1 MATERIVD
9 AVHDGRLQS
18 TTRTMQE
25 VPQHVMECY
34 SPHHLMSLLVSN
46 DHAVDLTEDGCERL
60 LQIMDEYDSSVF
72 IANNWDSMAR
82 DNLGSSGDSPNYYAI
97 GNVDWDVSS
106 DRQAYLLKDAY
117 AVQQEWLD
125 RGDGRLT
132 KAKQIDVSDTKYV
145 DEKGV
150 CWFPK
155 QYMFVVTPTEECY
168 E

>member
-1 MATERIVD
+1 MTN
-9 AVHDGRLQS
+9 
-18 TTRTMQE
+18 
-25 VPQHVMECY
+25 VPNSVMETY
-34 SPHHLMSLLVSN
+34 SSHHLMSLLVSN

-60 LQIMDEYDSSVF
+60 LSIMNEYDSDVL

-82 DNLGSSGDSPNYYAI
+82 DNLGESGDSPNYYAI
-97 GNVDWDVSS
+97 GNVDWEVSS
-106 DRQAYLLKDAY
+106 DRQAYLLKDGY

-150 CWFPK
+150 VWFPRD
-155 QYMFVVTPTEECY
+155 YVFVVNPTEEAY

>member
-1 MATERIVD
+1 MTEIPN
-9 AVHDGRLQS
+9 S
-18 TTRTMQE
+18 
-25 VPQHVMECY
+25 VMETY
-34 SPHHLMSLLVSN
+34 SAHHLMSLLVSN

-60 LQIMDEYDSSVF
+60 LSMMNEYDSDVL

-97 GNVDWDVSS
+97 GNVDWEVSS
-106 DRQAYLLKDAY
+106 DRQAYLLKDGY

-155 QYMFVVTPTEECY
+155 QYTFVVKPTEEAY

>member
-1 MATERIVD
+1 MTPHSW
-9 AVHDGRLQS
+9 AVPKRTL
-18 TTRTMQE
+18 TTMTN
-25 VPQHVMECY
+25 VPNSVMETY
-34 SPHHLMSLLVSN
+34 SSHHLMSLLVSN

-60 LQIMDEYDSSVF
+60 LSIMNEYDSDVL

-82 DNLGSSGDSPNYYAI
+82 DNLGESGDSPNYYAI
-97 GNVDWDVSS
+97 GNVDWEVSS
-106 DRQAYLLKDAY
+106 DRQAYLLKDGY

-150 CWFPK
+150 VWFPRD
-155 QYMFVVTPTEECY
+155 YVFVVNPTEEAY